1 MCSAVTAKEGLFN
14 VFKAVDH
21 IAIAVED
28 LNEAIKQFEGQF
40 GVPVKHRE
48 VIESDGVEI
57 ALIEVGG
64 TAIELVQ
71 GISDSSPIK
80 KYVEKKGPGIH
91 HIAFEVADI
100 VGALKKLEAAGVK
113 IIDKTPRRGKEDSL
127 IAFIQPGSTQKVLYE
142 LVQKKSSD

>member
-1 MCSAVTAKEGLFN
+1 M
-14 VFKAVDH
+14 FKGVDH
-21 IAIAVED
+21 IAIAVENLD
-28 LNEAIKQFEGQF
+28 EAIEQFEGQF

-71 GISDSSPIK
+71 GISDDSPIK

-100 VGALKKLEAAGVK
+100 AGAIEKLKTAGVK
-113 IIDKTPRRGKEDSL
+113 MIDKTPHRGKSDSL
-127 IAFIQPGSTQKVLYE
+127 IAFIHPESTQKILYE
-142 LVQKKSSD
+142 LVQKKSNE